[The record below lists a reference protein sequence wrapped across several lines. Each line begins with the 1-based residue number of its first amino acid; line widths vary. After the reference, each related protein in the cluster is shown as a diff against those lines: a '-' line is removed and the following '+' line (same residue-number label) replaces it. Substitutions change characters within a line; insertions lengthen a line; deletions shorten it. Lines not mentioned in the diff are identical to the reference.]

1 MEIASWFLSAIGA
14 VGVYVSAKNRWGWA
28 IGFLY
33 QVLWIVYA
41 FYTKQYGFIWV
52 CVMYAGLYAKNFYQG
67 GNNAVGDADVR
78 TSGVGEE
85 HVG

>member
-14 VGVYVSAKNRWGWA
+14 LGVYITAKSRWGWA

-33 QVLWIVYA
+33 QILWIVYA
-41 FYTKQYGFIWV
+41 VMTHQYGFIWV

-67 GNNAVGDADVR
+67 GKSADDHADIR
-78 TSGVGEE
+78 ASGVREE